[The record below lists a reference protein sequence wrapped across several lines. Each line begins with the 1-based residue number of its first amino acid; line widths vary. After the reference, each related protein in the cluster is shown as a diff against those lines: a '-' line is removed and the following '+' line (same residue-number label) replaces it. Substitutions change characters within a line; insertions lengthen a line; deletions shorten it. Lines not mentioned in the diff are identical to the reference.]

1 VGRNIQLESGG
12 VLQPYL
18 KAAVAHEFDQSNKVF
33 VNDNS
38 FNNDLSGSRLKL
50 GAGVAMSVSQNLKLH
65 ADLEHSTGK
74 NIKQPYGVNLGLR
87 YDF

>member
-1 VGRNIQLESGG
+1 
-12 VLQPYL
+12 
-18 KAAVAHEFDQSNKVF
+18 
-33 VNDNS
+33 
-38 FNNDLSGSRLKL
+38 
-50 GAGVAMSVSQNLKLH
+50 LH

>member
-1 VGRNIQLESGG
+1 M
-12 VLQPYL
+12 LQPYL

-33 VNDNS
+33 VNGNE
-38 FNNDLSGSRLKL
+38 FNNDLSGTRVKV

-65 ADLEHSTGK
+65 ADLEHSVGK
-74 NIKQPYGVNLGLR
+74 NIKQPLGVNVGLR